1 MFIKTIKK
9 GQYDH
14 KVQTMLNKTYYNNSN
29 TGLIGDSRASIVTTN
44 GVTSL
49 QINGCMLLSGYPLV
63 LDNQELVIND
73 LPAGNIYVV
82 CDFDNDTIEL
92 TNTSVASTVDFNALT
107 GKVCEKIGTLSKSGS
122 VFSFASI
129 TATHNTL
136 DFDAPLETVNLLPYL
151 NTEDFNS
158 STSQI
163 KADKIHP
170 FVWRVEFELVHKRNN
185 TANTMYLLNSNPV
198 IIPSFAHESFAINT
212 TSNNIYPLYMAV
224 GDGRIRIEYRNSMT
238 LNNTKVI
245 GTVYIYTG
253 ADV

>member
-29 TGLIGDSRASIVTTN
+29 TGLIGDSKASVSTSEGVVT
-44 GVTSL
+44 L
-49 QINGCMLLSGYPLV
+49 IIDGCVLLDGYPLV
-63 LDNQELVIND
+63 LDNQELEVTD
-73 LPAGNIYVV
+73 LPAGDIYVV
-82 CDFDNDTIEL
+82 CNFDNDTIEL
-92 TNTSVASTVDFNALT
+92 TQTIVADTVDFDTLT
-107 GKVCEKIGTLSKSGS
+107 GIVCKKVGVLNKSGTTH
-122 VFSFASI
+122 SFTSIRAS
-129 TATHNTL
+129 HNTL

-151 NTEDFNS
+151 NTTDFNS

-170 FVWRVEFELVHKRNN
+170 FVWRVEFEVVHKRNN